1 LVLEAGVRI
10 LAPQSGVLSGGRTS
24 VRLVSRP
31 GPRYSEAQARE
42 AIAASLSYSD
52 ALRRLG
58 MRPAGG
64 NHRTIRRYAEEVW
77 RIPVDHFDPDA
88 ARHARLRSDPVP
100 LEEVL
105 VEGSRYQRAL
115 LKERLFATG
124 LKERRCELCGQ
135 GELWRGRRMSLILDH
150 INGVADD
157 NRLANLRVVCPNC
170 NATLDTHCGRNKA
183 LPPVERNCALCG
195 TAFLPRSEPQRYCS
209 RACGQRA
216 PGRRGP
222 RPALR
227 RAERPPYAR
236 LVAEIAE
243 LGYLGVGRRYG
254 VSDNA
259 IRKWR
264 LAYER
269 ERAPGVECSYDADG
283 PLTSAA

>member
-1 LVLEAGVRI
+1 M
-10 LAPQSGVLSGGRTS
+10 P
-24 VRLVSRP
+24 RP
-31 GPRYSEAQARE
+31 GPRYTEAQARA
-42 AIAASLSYSD
+42 AIAASGSYSD

-77 RIPVDHFDPDA
+77 RIPVDHFDPAA
-88 ARHARLRSDPVP
+88 ARRAPLLREPVP

-105 VEGSRYQRAL
+105 VEGSRYQRGL

-150 INGVADD
+150 LNGVADD

-170 NATLDTHCGRNKA
+170 NATLDTHCGRNNA
-183 LPPVERNCALCG
+183 RPPVERSCLLCG
-195 TAFLPRSEPQRYCS
+195 TTFRPRSERHRYCS
-209 RACGQRA
+209 RECGQRA
-216 PGRRGP
+216 PGRGVP

-227 RAERPPYAR
+227 RVERPPYEE
-236 LVAEIAE
+236 LVAEIAAM
-243 LGYLGVGRRYG
+243 GYVAVGRRYG
-254 VSDNA
+254 VSGSS

-269 ERAPGVECSYDADG
+269 EAGVAGRRRPDPDRR
-283 PLTSAA
+283 LTSAA